1 MAVTSPLI
9 NKQLTNLNLIPV
21 AFHRRITM
29 NSKIIGLTALVSA
42 FSMANISYADVPNT
56 FASGEPAVASEINEN
71 FSDLDSKITSLKTAT
86 DSSILTTINVDC
98 STDSINESIAE
109 AGAAEHLIVNITG
122 NCEERVLITRSGV
135 SLVGTTA
142 AASSSITFADY
153 TPSTLHSA
161 IESAHSSSLEFLNS
175 NAVISVIGAKNIVI
189 DNLTISGA
197 TINTTDGGAGKGI
210 AIRYNSS
217 VAVKNSVISGNNSGL
232 VANAGGVAILK
243 DNSITGNDAY
253 GIIASDGGIILAKG
267 GNTINQTNENG
278 VLHAAVGAYR
288 NGTIT
293 FSGTNTVTSTN
304 TALDIYYG
312 SQLRAYY
319 GLLTVTGKSAVGYE
333 SQINL
338 RDALHTGSID
348 INTKGTLRLQ
358 NRTNQTTDS
367 VTVTGT
373 IELQDFAVFNASA
386 GTTVNGVV
394 ECGHPIFSASSNGTV
409 TGGISCF

>member
-21 AFHRRITM
+21 AFHRRIRM
-29 NSKIIGLTALVSA
+29 NSKIIGLTALVSTL
-42 FSMANISYADVPNT
+42 SMANISYADVPNT
-56 FASGEPAVASEINEN
+56 FTSGEPAVASEINEN
-71 FSDLDSKITSLKTAT
+71 FSDLDSKITSLQTAAN
-86 DSSILTTINVDC
+86 SSILSTINVDC

-109 AGAAEHLIVNITG
+109 AGAAEHLIVNIAG

-175 NAVISVIGAKNIVI
+175 NAVVSVIGAKNVII

-197 TINTTDGGAGKGI
+197 TVNTTDGDVGKGI
-210 AIRYNSS
+210 SIRYNSS

-232 VANAGGVAILK
+232 VANSGGVAILK
-243 DNSITGNDAY
+243 DTSITGNDEY
-253 GIIASDGGIILAKG
+253 GIIASDGGIIRAKG
-267 GNTINQTNENG
+267 GNIINQSTG
-278 VLHAAVGAYR
+278 TSVAAVGSYR

-293 FSGTNTVTSTN
+293 FSGANTVTSSN
-304 TALDIYYG
+304 IALDIYYG

-373 IELQDFAVFNASA
+373 IELQDFAVFNASS

-394 ECGHPIFSASSNGTV
+394 ECGHEIFSASSNGTV